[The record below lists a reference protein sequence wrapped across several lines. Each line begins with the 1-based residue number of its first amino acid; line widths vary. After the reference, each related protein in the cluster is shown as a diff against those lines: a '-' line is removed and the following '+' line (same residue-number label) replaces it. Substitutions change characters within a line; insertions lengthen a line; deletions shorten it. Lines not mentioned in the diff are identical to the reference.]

1 MGIPMLEPGTK
12 APDFDL
18 PDQSG
23 ERIRLSDLA
32 GKWVAMWWYPK
43 ASTPG

>member
-1 MGIPMLEPGTK
+1 MLEPGTK
-12 APDFDL
+12 APAFML

-23 ERIRLSDLA
+23 QTVSLDDLA
-32 GKWVAMWWYPK
+32 GRWVAMWWYPK

>member
-1 MGIPMLEPGTK
+1 MLEVGSQAPAWT
-12 APDFDL
+12 APDQNGNDL
-18 PDQSG
+18 S
-23 ERIRLSDLA
+23 LSDLA